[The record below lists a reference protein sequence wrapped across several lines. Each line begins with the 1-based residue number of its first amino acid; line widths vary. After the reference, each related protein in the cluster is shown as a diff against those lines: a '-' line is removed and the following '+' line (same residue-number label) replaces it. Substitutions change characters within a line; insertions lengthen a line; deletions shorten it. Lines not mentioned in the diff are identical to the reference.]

1 MIRLALVPLLLAASP
16 ALAHVGA
23 DSGGHH
29 ITSGFAHPFG
39 GLDHCLAM
47 IAVGL
52 VAAFL
57 GGPAR
62 FVLPGS
68 FLGAMLAGFVLGA
81 AKLVAFPAYEA
92 MILASVI
99 GLGVAL
105 LAARRLPLGFGIAVV
120 ALFGLAHGFAHG
132 IEGALTPGY
141 AAGFLAATAILHIVG
156 LAIGWGVGALHRP
169 VLYRIAGGAIAAIG
183 IALAAVG

>member
-1 MIRLALVPLLLAASP
+1 MRRLLLLVLLFTATP

-23 DSGGHH
+23 DAGAHDFA
-29 ITSGFAHPFG
+29 SGFAHPFG

-57 GGPAR
+57 GGRAR
-62 FVLPGS
+62 LALPGA
-68 FLGAMLAGFVLGA
+68 FLGAMLAGFVAGA
-81 AKLVAFPAYEA
+81 AKLAALPAYEA

-99 GLGVAL
+99 GLGLAL
-105 LAARRLPLGFGIAVV
+105 LVAQPVPLLPAAGLV

-141 AAGFLAATAILHIVG
+141 AAGFLAATAILH
-156 LAIGWGVGALHRP
+156 AIGLGLGQAVARLDRP
-169 VLYRIAGGAIAAIG
+169 IFYRIAGGTIAAAG
-183 IALAAVG
+183 LALATIG